1 MISKFDLQK
10 LQDLPIEQVAEALDM
25 TVKHHKTLCPFHSD
39 SRPSLTFNRNKNK
52 FRCYVCDAKGG
63 SIDLVMHMMNLS
75 FRDACHWL
83 AKAFA
88 ITISDDPST
97 GSGTVRGFDNIR
109 PRKVVPVRKVE
120 EDAKPD
126 VAYLSRLMAQPV
138 LNLEAEHFL
147 FQERKLSREVI
158 QKLGISSISYNCPM
172 SSSPKPTY
180 FDGPALLIPYRDING
195 NLVSVQSRYLG
206 GSTSS
211 PTKTCLEGNT
221 REALVT
227 GCTKGAAGMGTTK
240 DTCLEGST
248 SQIPRF
254 RFPKGSTCHIFNMDV
269 LRTMKAGEPL
279 FLTEGV
285 SDCLAILSAGF
296 KAIAI
301 PSATLLKKE
310 DTELLKGLNLHIYP
324 DKDEAG
330 ENLYLQ
336 LLTIFPNI
344 IRHNLPQGFKDV
356 GQYYSFIHKDDN
368 VCN

>member
-1 MISKFDLQK
+1 MISKFDLSK

-52 FRCYVCDAKGG
+52 YRCYVCNAKGG

-88 ITISDDPST
+88 ITISDEND
-97 GSGTVRGFDNIR
+97 RRFDNVK

-138 LNLEAEHFL
+138 LNQEAEHFL

-158 QKLGISSISYNCPM
+158 LKLGISSISYNCPM

-195 NLVSVQSRYLG
+195 NLLSVQSRYLG
-206 GSTSS
+206 
-211 PTKTCLEGNT
+211 KTCLEGNT

-254 RFPKGSTCHIFNMDV
+254 RFPKGSTCHVFNLNILKNLPPDDLIFI
-269 LRTMKAGEPL
+269 
-279 FLTEGV
+279 TEGV
-285 SDCLAILSAGF
+285 TDCLAMLSAGF
-296 KAIAI
+296 ASIAI
-301 PSATLLKKE
+301 PSATLLKPE
-310 DTELLKGLNLHIYP
+310 DVALLKNRKLHMYP
-324 DKDEAG
+324 DQDEPGQKLFFDLKA
-330 ENLYLQ
+330 LCPQ
-336 LLTIFPNI
+336 LVYHQLPN
-344 IRHNLPQGFKDV
+344 GFKDV
-356 GQYYSFIHKDDN
+356 GQYYSFIHKDDKPYEPRT
-368 VCN
+368 